1 MTQERLRKEVQ
12 ARAEV
17 AAEGRVVDVLAGDK
31 ASADTKLRMR
41 HKLRNGDFD
50 GSEIDIEV
58 ADSGGPATFE
68 IPGMPGGSVGMVN
81 IGDMLGKALG
91 GGRTRKRTLTVKEA
105 MELLTREE
113 SDKLLDQERVIR
125 EAREAAEQN
134 GIVFIDE
141 IDKICAR
148 SEYRGGGDVSR
159 EGVQRDLLPLI
170 EGTTVNTK
178 HGPLKTDHILFIC
191 SGAFHLAKPSD
202 LLPELQGRVPIRV
215 TLQGLTQEDFRR
227 ILVEPEAS
235 LLKQYKALLG
245 TEKVELD
252 FAEDAIDELARLAAE
267 INSSLENIGARR
279 LHTVLE
285 KLLEEISFTASD
297 RGGERVTIDAA
308 YVRERV
314 SALAKNA
321 DLSKF
326 IL

>member
-1 MTQERLRKEVQ
+1 M
-12 ARAEV
+12 
-17 AAEGRVVDVLAGDK
+17 
-31 ASADTKLRMR
+31 
-41 HKLRNGDFD
+41 
-50 GSEIDIEV
+50 
-58 ADSGGPATFE
+58 
-68 IPGMPGGSVGMVN
+68 
-81 IGDMLGKALG
+81 
-91 GGRTRKRTLTVKEA
+91 TVKDA
-105 MELLTREE
+105 MALLTREE

-125 EAREAAEQN
+125 EAKDAAEQN

-235 LLKQYKALLG
+235 LLKQYKALMG
-245 TEKVELD
+245 TEKVDLD

-267 INSSLENIGARR
+267 INASLENIGARR

-297 RGGERVTIDAA
+297 RGGESVTIDAA

-314 SALAKNA
+314 SVLAKNA
-321 DLSKF
+321 DLSKY

>member
-1 MTQERLRKEVQ
+1 
-12 ARAEV
+12 
-17 AAEGRVVDVLAGDK
+17 
-31 ASADTKLRMR
+31 
-41 HKLRNGDFD
+41 
-50 GSEIDIEV
+50 
-58 ADSGGPATFE
+58 
-68 IPGMPGGSVGMVN
+68 
-81 IGDMLGKALG
+81 
-91 GGRTRKRTLTVKEA
+91 
-105 MELLTREE
+105 
-113 SDKLLDQERVIR
+113 VIR
-125 EAREAAEQN
+125 EAKDAAEQN
-134 GIVFIDE
+134 GIVFLDE

-178 HGPLKTDHILFIC
+178 HGPIKTDHILFIC

-215 TLQGLTQEDFRR
+215 TLQGLTQADFRR

-235 LLKQYKALLG
+235 LLKQYKALMG
-245 TEKVELD
+245 TERVALE
-252 FAEDAIDELARLAAE
+252 FADDAIDELARLAAE

-297 RGGERVTIDAA
+297 RGGEAVTIDAA